1 MALSDVAE
9 FFARDGRAE
18 EIHIFDNPTS
28 TVALAAAELGVAP
41 ARIAKTLAFYGAVPG
56 QCLLV
61 VAAGDARVANS
72 AFRETFGMK
81 AAMVKPEDVA
91 ELTGHPV
98 GGVCPFAN
106 PPNTQVFLDASLD
119 RFPTIFPAAGSPDS
133 SIELTVQELE
143 RYSGATG
150 WVQVCKA
157 PAEVVG

>member
-9 FFARDGRAE
+9 FFARCGHAE
-18 EIHIFDNPTS
+18 DIHIFDNPTS

-41 ARIAKTLAFYGAVPG
+41 ARIAKTIAFYGADPG

-81 AAMVKPEDVA
+81 AVMVRPEDVA

-98 GGVCPFAN
+98 GGVCPFVN
-106 PPNTQVFLDASLD
+106 PSTAEVYLDASLD
-119 RFPTIFPAAGSPDS
+119 RFPTVFPAAGSPDS
-133 SIELTVQELE
+133 SIELTVEELE
-143 RYSGATG
+143 RYSAATG
-150 WVQVCKA
+150 WVQVCKV